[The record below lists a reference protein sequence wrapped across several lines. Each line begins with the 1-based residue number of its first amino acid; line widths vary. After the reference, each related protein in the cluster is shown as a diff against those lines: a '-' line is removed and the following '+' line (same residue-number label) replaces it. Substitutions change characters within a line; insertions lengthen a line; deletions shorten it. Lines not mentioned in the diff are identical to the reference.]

1 MTGPWQDDALCKGS
15 DPDLWVPKPVK
26 GNHDYGD
33 LRDTCRTCPVRPQC
47 ADYALDN
54 PDLLGL
60 WAGMTTTERHNERR
74 RRRRRV
80 A

>member
-1 MTGPWQDDALCKGS
+1 MTSWYDDAACKGS
-15 DPDLWVPKPVK
+15 DPNLWVPAK
-26 GNHDYGD
+26 GDYQYGD
-33 LRDTCRTCPVRPQC
+33 LRDTCNGCPVRPQC
-47 ADYALDN
+47 ADYAINN

-60 WAGMTTTERHNERR
+60 WAGMTAKERYNERR